1 MKKAKKEIVIDLAD
15 IQYLYGFYKLMIK
28 KLELPSFTGMHPDG
42 LSDFLREPW
51 EEDRNVRIINV
62 SKTTDGV
69 RNELDII
76 TNMFKRVKEFQKRCG
91 NEFTWSVEQ

>member
-1 MKKAKKEIVIDLAD
+1 MSKKEIIID
-15 IQYLYGFYKLMIK
+15 IGNEQYLYGFYKLMIE

-62 SKTTDGV
+62 SKTTDGI
-69 RNELDII
+69 RKELEII
-76 TNMFKRVKEFQKRCG
+76 TKMFERVKAFQKMCG
-91 NEFTWSVEQ
+91 IEFTWTVED